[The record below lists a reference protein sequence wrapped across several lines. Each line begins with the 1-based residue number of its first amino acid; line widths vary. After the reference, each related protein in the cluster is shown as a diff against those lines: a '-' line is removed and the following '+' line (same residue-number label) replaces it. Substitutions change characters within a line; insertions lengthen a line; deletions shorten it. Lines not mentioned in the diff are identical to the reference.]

1 MSDKLPC
8 KFYRK
13 VDCRESNFATCLRG
27 IMLAIKIIGLLV
39 MVLYGFSFGI
49 RKSQMWAV
57 SVVTIFLMDM
67 LIVETIHVFVRAW
80 FVQCYLRVSLLRHRS
95 GDVHTYVLNLGFFR
109 YQTHIVFAMK

>member
-1 MSDKLPC
+1 
-8 KFYRK
+8 
-13 VDCRESNFATCLRG
+13 
-27 IMLAIKIIGLLV
+27 MLAIKVIGLLI

-80 FVQCYLRVSLLRHRS
+80 FVQCYLRVSLAQNS
-95 GDVHTYVLNLGFFR
+95 GDVRISEFFFYR
-109 YQTHIVFAMK
+109 FQIHIVFAMK